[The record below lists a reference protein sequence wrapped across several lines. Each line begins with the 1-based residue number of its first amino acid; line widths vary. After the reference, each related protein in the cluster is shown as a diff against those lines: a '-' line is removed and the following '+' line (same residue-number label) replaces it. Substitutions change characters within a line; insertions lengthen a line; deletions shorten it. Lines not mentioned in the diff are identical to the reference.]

1 MIHAFA
7 HIPSS
12 LCLISKFVC
21 TVFPLVNQELDYWQ
35 QYARANACPELAQ
48 QALASIHHKK
58 FHCQGGS
65 IYCLYDGVS
74 TDEFVKLIVALQTIS
89 DYLDNLCDRAGITD
103 EAAFR
108 QLHLAMTDA
117 LDPEAKLKPY
127 YQYYPFQADGG
138 YLAELVH
145 RCQEQLTKLPSYD
158 LVKADVLH
166 LARLYSDLQTY
177 KHLDPDIRESKM
189 NEWIKRH
196 ILPYPG
202 ITTWEFAAASGSTLG
217 IFMLCAAASRPNLTE
232 KEVQTLVSA
241 YFPWICGLHILLDYF
256 IDAVEDRENGDL
268 NFTFYYQSAKMTE
281 QRLCLFVLRALEQ
294 ARTLPQQPFTE
305 TVVQGLLAMYLS
317 DPKAI
322 VGNEQVIADRLIS
335 TAGFYTR
342 CLYGACRFLRAN
354 KIL

>member
-1 MIHAFA
+1 MIQALV

-12 LCLISKFVC
+12 LFLISKFVR

-35 QYARANACPELAQ
+35 QYASANACPELAH
-48 QALASIHHKK
+48 QALTSIHHKK

-65 IYCLYDGVS
+65 IYCLYNGVT

-89 DYLDNLCDRAGITD
+89 DYLDNLCDRAGIAD

-117 LDPEAKLKPY
+117 LDPDAELKPY
-127 YQYYPFQADGG
+127 YQYYPHQADGG
-138 YLAELVH
+138 YLAELVRH
-145 RCQEQLTKLPSYD
+145 CQKQLTMLPSYN
-158 LVKADVLH
+158 LVKTDVMH
-166 LARLYSDLQTY
+166 LAGLYSDLQTY
-177 KHLDPDIRESKM
+177 KHLDPDIRETKM
-189 NEWIKRH
+189 TEWIKRH
-196 ILPYPG
+196 IMPYPG

-217 IFMLCAAASRPNLTE
+217 IFTLCAAASRPNLTE
-232 KEVQTLVSA
+232 KEVRTLVSA

-256 IDAVEDRENGDL
+256 IDAAEDRENGDL

-281 QRLCLFVLRALEQ
+281 QRLRLFVQLALEQ
-294 ARTLPQQPFTE
+294 ARTLPHQPFTE

-317 DPKAI
+317 DPKASAGDEKI
-322 VGNEQVIADRLIS
+322 IADRLLG

-342 CLYGACRFLRAN
+342 CIHGACRFLRAS